1 MVERY
6 SMTVIN
12 EAETICVKFSS
23 VKECVFLS
31 MLKSLERE
39 YFKYFLSILYGNKH
53 HRVPLP

>member
-1 MVERY
+1 
-6 SMTVIN
+6 MTVIN